1 MTISIRAFIKK
12 MLGKHLMR
20 FGVGLSYE
28 RIIFKQKMVLANFAI
43 YNLKTEK
50 TVLSVDSLG
59 ISYNSF
65 INLLVGKKQIGINW
79 INSTISLK
87 QIANNPITIS
97 NLFSYIRIHKDKIEI
112 FARIRNVSIVDID
125 ITAIFSNIKDK
136 PECFLSVD
144 SISLNDYKKIFLANL
159 SSSFIKSIYD
169 DTGITVSAYYIHD
182 YNKHYN

>member
-97 NLFSYIRIHKDKIEI
+97 LSLIHI
-112 FARIRNVSIVDID
+112 
-125 ITAIFSNIKDK
+125 
-136 PECFLSVD
+136 
-144 SISLNDYKKIFLANL
+144 
-159 SSSFIKSIYD
+159 
-169 DTGITVSAYYIHD
+169 
-182 YNKHYN
+182 